1 MAYFGIITHGPSLV
15 IREITRANQF
25 KLYDKD
31 GNEGGL
37 TATYTNENSGDRVIR
52 KRAL

>member
-1 MAYFGIITHGPSLV
+1 MDQVCDPRDYSELK
-15 IREITRANQF
+15 QF

-52 KRAL
+52 KESVVSYED